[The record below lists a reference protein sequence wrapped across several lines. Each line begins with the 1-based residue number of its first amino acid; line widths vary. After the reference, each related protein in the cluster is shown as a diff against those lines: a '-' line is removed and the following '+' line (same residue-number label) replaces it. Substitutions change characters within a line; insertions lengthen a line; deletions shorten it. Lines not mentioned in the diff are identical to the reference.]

1 MNEKLKGIIVPAV
14 TPFDQDGNILVDHM
28 EENFS
33 RWTATGIRGIMVL
46 GSNGEFKSLT
56 DKESL
61 EIIKYAARF
70 RGDKTLIVGAGRE
83 SLYQTVRFIE
93 EVSVY
98 NQYIDYISVLTPN
111 YFGKN
116 LTGDD
121 LYDYFAA
128 VANSSSIPILL
139 YNAPTFANGVSIPA
153 KTLAKLADHPNIAG
167 IKDTSKDQLTRY
179 MVYAGGRDDF
189 EIMAGSIGTIMTD
202 LFFGG
207 PGGVVSA
214 ANYFP
219 AECAQLTDLF
229 FKGEISAYMDLYK
242 ELFMLVEMTGGK
254 SGVASVKAT
263 MNLLGFQAGIP
274 RSPVSPLSKKE
285 EENIRQVLE
294 THNKL

>member
-1 MNEKLKGIIVPAV
+1 
-14 TPFDQDGNILVDHM
+14 
-28 EENFS
+28 
-33 RWTATGIRGIMVL
+33 
-46 GSNGEFKSLT
+46 
-56 DKESL
+56 
-61 EIIKYAARF
+61 
-70 RGDKTLIVGAGRE
+70 
-83 SLYQTVRFIE
+83 
-93 EVSVY
+93 
-98 NQYIDYISVLTPN
+98 
-111 YFGKN
+111 
-116 LTGDD
+116 
-121 LYDYFAA
+121 
-128 VANSSSIPILL
+128 
-139 YNAPTFANGVSIPA
+139 
-153 KTLAKLADHPNIAG
+153 
-167 IKDTSKDQLTRY
+167 
-179 MVYAGGRDDF
+179 
-189 EIMAGSIGTIMTD
+189 MAGSIGTIMTD

-294 THNKL
+294 TYNKL